1 MKNKL
6 IIEKIKELIEYY
18 KTSPNETNQYRVLS
32 YSKTLKTLENY
43 KKKINNG
50 EELKDLP
57 GVGKSVI
64 EKVNEIIKTKNLKI
78 LKNKNKSNLIT
89 VLGIGPKMSYTLQN
103 KNIKSISQL
112 KKSKILKT
120 LPNMIQLGVKYHT
133 GLSKSITRKKAIDIA
148 KQIEKSI
155 HKIDKSYKVIKA
167 GSFLDNKKMLGDI
180 DVIITSKNMK
190 KRNSIGNKMEN
201 IINELINDNIILEII
216 TKSKNKVMAI
226 TKNIHHL
233 DLHLVAYNNLDYH
246 LLYFSGGA
254 EKNRS
259 MRLSAKKK
267 GYKLNEYGLWK
278 GSKKVNITAKEA
290 VLLLNSKNIF

>member
-6 IIEKIKELIEYY
+6 IIEKFKELIEYY
-18 KTSPNETNQYRVLS
+18 KTSPNEINQYRVMS
-32 YSKTLKTLENY
+32 YSKTLKTLENH
-43 KKKINNG
+43 KTKIKSG

-78 LKNKNKSNLIT
+78 LKNIKKSNLIT
-89 VLGIGPKMSYTLQN
+89 VLGIGPKMAQILQQQKIN
-103 KNIKSISQL
+103 SVLQL

-120 LPNMIQLGVKYHT
+120 LPQMVQLGVEYYT
-133 GLSKSITRKKAIDIA
+133 GLSKSITRKKAIFTA
-148 KQIEKSI
+148 QQIEKSI
-155 HKIDKSYKVIKA
+155 HKIDKSYEVIKA

-180 DVIITSKNMK
+180 DIVITSKNMK
-190 KRNSIGNKMEN
+190 TRNNIGNKMEN
-201 IINELINDNIILEII
+201 IINELINDKIILEII

-254 EKNRS
+254 EKNRM
-259 MRLSAKKK
+259 MRMSAKKK

-278 GSKKVNITAKEA
+278 NSKKVNISAKEA
-290 VLLLNSKNIF
+290 LVLIGY

>member
-6 IIEKIKELIEYY
+6 IIEKFKELIEYY
-18 KTSPNETNQYRVLS
+18 KTSPNEINQYRVLS
-32 YSKTLKTLENY
+32 YSKTLKTLENH
-43 KKKINNG
+43 KTKIKSG
-50 EELKDLP
+50 EELEKLP

-78 LKNKNKSNLIT
+78 LKNIKKSNLIT
-89 VLGIGPKMSYTLQN
+89 VLGIGPKMAQRLQQQKIN
-103 KNIKSISQL
+103 TVLQL

-120 LPNMIQLGVKYHT
+120 LPQMVQLGVKYHT
-133 GLSKSITRKKAIDIA
+133 GLSKSITRKKAISIA

-155 HKIDKSYKVIKA
+155 HKINKSYEVIKA
-167 GSFLDNKKMLGDI
+167 GSFLDNKKILGDI
-180 DVIITSKNMK
+180 DIIITSKNMK
-190 KRNSIGNKMEN
+190 TRNNIGNKMEN
-201 IINELINDNIILEII
+201 IINELINDKIILETI

-254 EKNRS
+254 EKNRM
-259 MRLSAKKK
+259 MRMSAKKK

-278 GSKKVNITAKEA
+278 DCKKVNISAKKA
-290 VLLLNSKNIF
+290 IILIGSF

>member
-6 IIEKIKELIEYY
+6 IIEKFKELIEYY
-18 KTSPNETNQYRVLS
+18 KTSPNETNKYRIMS

-43 KKKINNG
+43 KTEIKNG
-50 EELKDLP
+50 EELKELS

-78 LKNKNKSNLIT
+78 LKNIKKSNLIT
-89 VLGIGPKMSYTLQN
+89 VLGIGPKIAQTLQ
-103 KNIKSISQL
+103 KQSINTVSQL
-112 KKSKILKT
+112 KKNKILKT
-120 LPNMIQLGVKYHT
+120 LPKMVQLGVKYYT
-133 GLSKSITRKKAIDIA
+133 GLSKSITRKETINIA

-155 HKIDKSYKVIKA
+155 HKIDKSYKVIQA

-180 DVIITSKNMK
+180 DIVITSKNMK
-190 KRNSIGNKMEN
+190 KRNNIGNKMEG
-201 IINELINDNIILEII
+201 IINELSNDKIILEII

-226 TKNIHHL
+226 TKNIYHL

-254 EKNRS
+254 EKNRI
-259 MRLSAKKK
+259 MRMSAKKK

-278 GSKKVNITAKEA
+278 NHEKVDISVRDA
-290 VLLLNSKNIF
+290 LLLIKS

>member
-6 IIEKIKELIEYY
+6 IIEKFKELIEYY
-18 KTSPNETNQYRVLS
+18 KTSPNEKNQYRVMS
-32 YSKTLKTLENY
+32 YSKTLKTLENH
-43 KKKINNG
+43 KKKIKSG

-78 LKNKNKSNLIT
+78 LKNIKKSNLIT
-89 VLGIGPKMSYTLQN
+89 VLGIGPKMAQTLQQQ
-103 KNIKSISQL
+103 KIKTVLQL

-120 LPNMIQLGVKYHT
+120 LPQMVQLGVKYYT
-133 GLSKSITRKKAIDIA
+133 GLSKSITRKKAIVTA
-148 KQIEKSI
+148 QQIKKSI
-155 HKIDKSYKVIKA
+155 HKIDKSYEIIKA

-180 DVIITSKNMK
+180 DIVITSKNMK
-190 KRNSIGNKMEN
+190 TRNNIGNKMEN
-201 IINELINDNIILEII
+201 IINELINDKIILEII

-254 EKNRS
+254 EKNRM
-259 MRLSAKKK
+259 MRMSAKKK

-278 GSKKVNITAKEA
+278 NSKKVNISAKEA
-290 VLLLNSKNIF
+290 LVLIGY